1 MALMIEVARLE
12 STTRGGLTPGN
23 KSLSRPVFA
32 ELEHEIQS
40 TSRTKKHDFVL
51 LDNFR
56 DVKIPKGTHQQ
67 LIFWQLWLGPFKLP
81 CNDKD

>member
-1 MALMIEVARLE
+1 MNIGDYLL
-12 STTRGGLTPGN
+12 SKN
-23 KSLSRPVFA
+23 KITQKQREKA